1 MQKVGSRELKNRLG
15 RYLSAVR
22 KGQSL
27 LITDRGR
34 TVAKLSPPDPQE
46 EQEKDQT
53 LQVLESLEKQGLIK
67 IGRKP
72 FRKIRP
78 LRGRGGKSASEMIIE
93 DRR

>member
-34 TVAKLSPPDPQE
+34 TIAKLSPPDPTDESQDRTRE
-46 EQEKDQT
+46 FLKD
-53 LQVLESLEKQGLIK
+53 LQRQGLITVAT
-67 IGRKP
+67 KP
-72 FRKIRP
+72 LRRIRP
-78 LRGRGGKSASEMIIE
+78 VRSRGGKSASQMIIE